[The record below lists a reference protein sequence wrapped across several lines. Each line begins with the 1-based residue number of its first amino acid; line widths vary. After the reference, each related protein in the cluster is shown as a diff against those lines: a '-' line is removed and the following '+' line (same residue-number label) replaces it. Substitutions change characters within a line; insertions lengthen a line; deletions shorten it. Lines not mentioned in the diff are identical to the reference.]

1 MRTTLALSALLL
13 AAAATLAACEDNTT
27 PQPDVPPTLP
37 TCVPNRDGQIT
48 AAELPI
54 ALGAT
59 VAYYASPTGTTR
71 TVDLAGTG
79 SGDAHRWDLSAERA
93 DDVVVGLGPVE
104 LRDQWY
110 APDFPASEFS
120 VPAGGGLDGIYHQT
134 DEALFLDGTA
144 SQDER
149 PAAGKTLIVYAQPVA
164 VLRFPIVDGDAYST
178 VAQIPGATID
188 GLPFIGTDEIAVDI
202 SGRGR
207 LDVPYVEFSPV
218 LRARTLV
225 TRKPSTGT
233 PVITKRSTDFMFEC
247 FGQIAHAESQTNEA
261 NADFTT
267 AAFLRRFALGETP

>member
-1 MRTTLALSALLL
+1 MRPSLSIVALL
-13 AAAATLAACEDNTT
+13 AALVGCEDNQT

-54 ALGAT
+54 VLGAT
-59 VAYYASPTGTTR
+59 VPYYASPDGTTR
-71 TVDLAGTG
+71 TVDLVGTG
-79 SGDAHRWDLSAERA
+79 SGDAHRWDLSAELA
-93 DDVVVGLGPVE
+93 DDVIVGLGPVE
-104 LRDQWY
+104 LREQWY
-110 APDFPASEFS
+110 ASAFPASEFA
-120 VPAGGGLDGIYHQT
+120 VAAGGGLDGIYHQT
-134 DEALFLDGTA
+134 DAALFLDGTA
-144 SQDER
+144 SQDEM
-149 PAAGKTLIVYAQPVA
+149 PAAGKTLIVYAAPVA

-178 VAQIPGATID
+178 TATIPGATTD

-202 SGRGR
+202 SGAGR

-218 LRARTLV
+218 LRVRTVV
-225 TRKPSTGT
+225 TRTPSTGT

-247 FGQIAHAESQTNEA
+247 FGQIAHAESQINEP